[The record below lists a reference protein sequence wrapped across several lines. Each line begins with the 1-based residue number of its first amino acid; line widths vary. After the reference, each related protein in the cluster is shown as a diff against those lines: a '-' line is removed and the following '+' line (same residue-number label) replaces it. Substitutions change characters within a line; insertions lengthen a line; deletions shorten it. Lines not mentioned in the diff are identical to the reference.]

1 MTLALAAAGADIA
14 GLYRSTVEQVQSEV
28 EGMGRRFLPVQLDLE
43 EASPAAVAEA
53 VQKVVDHYGRLDVL
67 VNNAGIIR
75 RGSVLDLSADDWFD
89 VLQVNLNTPFFLSQA
104 AARIMRQ
111 QPVDRGTRGKI
122 IQVASLLS
130 FQGGILV
137 PAYTAAKHALVG
149 ITKAMANE
157 WASQQIHV
165 NAIAPGYM
173 FTDNTEALSND
184 PVRYQAILDRIPA
197 GRWGDP
203 QDLAGITLFL
213 ASPASNYVHGAVIP
227 VDGGWLGR

>member
-14 GLYRSTVEQVQSEV
+14 GLYRNTVDKVQSEV
-28 EGMGRRFLPVQLDLE
+28 EGIGRRFLPVQLDLE
-43 EASPAAVAEA
+43 EASPAAVADA

-75 RGSVLDLSADDWFD
+75 RGPALDLSAEDWFD

-104 AARIMRQ
+104 AARVMRQ

-173 FTDNTEALSND
+173 FTDNTQALSND

-203 QDLAGITLFL
+203 EDLAGITLFL
-213 ASPASNYVHGAVIP
+213 ASPASNYVHGAIIP
-227 VDGGWLGR
+227 VDGGWIGR